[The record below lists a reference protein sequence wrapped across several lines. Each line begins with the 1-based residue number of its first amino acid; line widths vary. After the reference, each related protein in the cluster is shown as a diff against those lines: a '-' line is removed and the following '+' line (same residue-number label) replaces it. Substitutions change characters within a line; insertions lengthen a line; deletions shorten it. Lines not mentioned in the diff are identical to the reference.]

1 MTTKEY
7 LSQIKDMRDRI
18 KEKQAQ
24 IDNLR
29 SLLTSI
35 SVNTENER
43 VSSSS
48 DPDKIGKMISDI
60 LDREAELKVYVDE
73 YLQKEKEI
81 THQIDSMKNPK
92 CRAILYWRYVACMTF
107 ENIAANAME
116 LSFMHTFRLHG
127 QALIEFE
134 KEFGEFYK

>member
-35 SVNTENER
+35 SVNTESER

-81 THQIDSMKNPK
+81 THQIDSMKNSR
-92 CRAILYWRYVACMTF
+92 CRSILHWRYVECETF
-107 ENIAANAME
+107 ENIAAIAMDI
-116 LSFMHTFRLHG
+116 SFRHALRLHG

-134 KEFGEFYK
+134 NEFGEFYK

>member
-48 DPDKIGKMISDI
+48 DPDKIGKMISNI
-60 LDREAELKVYVDE
+60 LDREAELKVYIDE

-81 THQIDSMKNPK
+81 SCQIDSLKNPK
-92 CRAILYWRYVACMTF
+92 CRAILHWRYVECARF
-107 ENIAANAME
+107 EDIANVVMQQTTRHI
-116 LSFMHTFRLHG
+116 LRLHG
-127 QALIEFE
+127 QALKEFE
-134 KEFGEFYK
+134 EEYQEFFK